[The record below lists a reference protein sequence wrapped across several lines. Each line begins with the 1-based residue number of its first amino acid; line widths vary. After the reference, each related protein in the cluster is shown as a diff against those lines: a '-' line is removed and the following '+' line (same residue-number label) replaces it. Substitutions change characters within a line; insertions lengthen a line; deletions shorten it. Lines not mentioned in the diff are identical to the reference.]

1 MTRYM
6 LDSVNDLLRMEQ
18 TMIRNYQDLAAS
30 CSDQQLKIMLEKL
43 EARHRLQ
50 YDRLLQQL
58 N

>member
-6 LDSVNDLLRMEQ
+6 LDSVDDLLRMEQ
-18 TMIRNYQDLAAS
+18 TMIRNYQELASECA
-30 CSDQQLKIMLEKL
+30 DQQLKIMLEKL

-50 YDRLLQQL
+50 YERLLQQL